1 MADPRRAAPLIT
13 PIVYAIAIVVM
24 LLDLFVW
31 RP

>member
-1 MADPRRAAPLIT
+1 MNRLQVILHT
-13 PIVYAIAIVVM
+13 TVYSMAIVVM

>member
-1 MADPRRAAPLIT
+1 MKTNLLTIAHAL
-13 PIVYAIAIVVM
+13 VYSSAVVVM

>member
-1 MADPRRAAPLIT
+1 MNRLQVILHTA
-13 PIVYAIAIVVM
+13 VYSTAIVVM

>member
-1 MADPRRAAPLIT
+1 MNRLQVILHTA
-13 PIVYAIAIVVM
+13 VYSMAIVVM